1 MHRFLLVFILFLA
14 AFEGLMADDECS
26 QRYQEA
32 IFSGSRKTFS
42 VQFGRAQ
49 MPGGAF
55 RDLMYDV
62 YEPLDDTLP
71 LRPLVILWHGGAF
84 LDNLLNRRSPDILA
98 IADYLVRRGY
108 VVISPGYRGIK
119 SLGSLFSE
127 RDMVQA
133 VVRALLDGNDA
144 VCHIYDNIENGNPFR
159 IDKNQIFAGGV
170 SAGGVIGLQ
179 GIFIKT
185 LDDLTPQQ
193 KAWALEVDGGKAQ
206 AVIDNKF
213 CGVDLKGF
221 INIAGCLLDTAWMDY
236 TTTAL
241 LLIHGTNDP
250 IQPYDIGY
258 PLSIPTLP
266 KMMGSKPISE
276 KALEKGIDV
285 TLKAWEGR
293 GHVPFF
299 NLDIL
304 DLFTLN
310 LLNQEIFDQSLIDIR
325 NFLFERIECEPQ
337 QVVSS
342 VRPSNIQQLNIYPN
356 PTNASFYIQ
365 MPQEGIWWVE
375 IRDIAGRL
383 MQAQQVVGSQLK
395 GWAATN
401 WPKGIY
407 LVQVAAADDSSQLF
421 SGKLIV
427 R

>member
-1 MHRFLLVFILFLA
+1 
-14 AFEGLMADDECS
+14 
-26 QRYQEA
+26 
-32 IFSGSRKTFS
+32 
-42 VQFGRAQ
+42 

-62 YEPLDDTLP
+62 YEPLDDTLD

-119 SLGSLFSE
+119 SLASLLSE

-144 VCHIYDNIENGNPFR
+144 ICHIIENIENGNPFR
-159 IDKNQIFAGGV
+159 IDKDQIFAGGV

-179 GIFIKT
+179 GIFIQS

-193 KAWALEVDGGKAQ
+193 KTWALQVDGGRAQ
-206 AVIDNKF
+206 EVIDNKF
-213 CGVDLKGF
+213 CGGIPKGF
-221 INIAGCLLDTAWMDY
+221 INIAGCILDTAWIQY

-258 PLSIPTLP
+258 PLSLPTLP
-266 KMMGSKPISE
+266 KMMGSKPINE
-276 KALEKGIDV
+276 RALEKGIDV

-299 NLDIL
+299 NLDL
-304 DLFTLN
+304 PDLFTLN
-310 LLNQEIFDQSLIDIR
+310 LVNQEILDQSLLDIR
-325 NFLFERIECEPQ
+325 NFLFERIECEPV

-342 VRPSNIQQLNIYPN
+342 VRPSDIRQLNLYPN
-356 PTNASFYIQ
+356 PTNGTFYIQ

-375 IRDIAGRL
+375 IRDITGKL
-383 MQAQQVVGSQLK
+383 MQAQQMIGSRLT
-395 GWAATN
+395 GLATTS

-407 LVQVAAADDSSQLF
+407 LVQVASADGNAQLF

-427 R
+427 H

>member
-1 MHRFLLVFILFLA
+1 MQRFLLAFILVIF
-14 AFEGLMADDECS
+14 AFNGLMADEECS

-32 IFSGSRKTFS
+32 VFSGSKKTFS

-119 SLGSLFSE
+119 NLGSLLSE

-144 VCHIYDNIENGNPFR
+144 VCHINEGIENGNPYR
-159 IDKNQIFAGGV
+159 IDKNQMFAGGV

-179 GIFIKT
+179 GIFIQS

-193 KAWALEVDGGKAQ
+193 KTWALQVDGGRAQ
-206 AVIDNKF
+206 EVLDNKF
-213 CGVDLKGF
+213 CGAVPKGF
-221 INIAGCLLDTAWMDY
+221 INIAGCILDTAWMEY
-236 TTTAL
+236 STTAL

-258 PLSIPTLP
+258 PLSLPTLP
-266 KMMGSKPISE
+266 KMMGSKPIYE
-276 KALEKGIDV
+276 RALEKGMDV

-299 NLDIL
+299 NLDIP

-310 LLNQEIFDQSLIDIR
+310 LLNQEIFDQSLLDIR

-342 VRPSNIQQLNIYPN
+342 VRPSDIQALNLYPN
-356 PTNASFYIQ
+356 PTSGTFYIQ

-375 IRDIAGRL
+375 IRDITGRL
-383 MQAQQVVGSQLK
+383 MQAQQMVGSRLT
-395 GWAATN
+395 GLAASN
-401 WPKGIY
+401 WPKGMY